1 MANDVSSTRT
11 STGSPGPGGTS
22 PVAGARGRPRHWWPI
37 TILAAVAALV
47 AGVLAQRAIDHHR
60 AAITAYRVQVE
71 STLSQLFTEAD
82 RQLARPASQRSLS
95 AIDDLADSISQ
106 DAGLRDP
113 GLSGSGLSEVDPLN
127 VSLGSGSIVPAGQ
140 IAFEVTITTPYA
152 ESTIVVWDIRF
163 TNQSEGSVSNQGACA
178 LTSSLLGPGRARTN
192 LELGGNYYVQPCLDQ
207 WWRPGPIDG
216 KQPRL
221 SLANIPEIVR

>member
-1 MANDVSSTRT
+1 MANDVSGIRAS
-11 STGSPGPGGTS
+11 SGTS
-22 PVAGARGRPRHWWPI
+22 GPAGAPPVAEARRRPRLWWPI

-47 AGVLAQRAIDHHR
+47 AGVLVQRAVDHHR
-60 AAITAYRVQVE
+60 AAITAYRVQVN
-71 STLSQLFTEAD
+71 STLSQLGTEAD

-113 GLSGSGLSEVDPLN
+113 GLSGSGLSELDPLI
-127 VSLGSGSIVPAGQ
+127 VALGSGSIVPAGQ

-163 TNQSEGSVSNQGACA
+163 SNQSEGSVSNQGACV
-178 LTSSLLGPGRARTN
+178 LTSSLLGPGRARTDLN
-192 LELGGNYYVQPCLDQ
+192 LGGNYFVQPCLDQ
-207 WWRPGPIDG
+207 WWSPGPIDG

-221 SLANIPEIVR
+221 SLANIPETVR